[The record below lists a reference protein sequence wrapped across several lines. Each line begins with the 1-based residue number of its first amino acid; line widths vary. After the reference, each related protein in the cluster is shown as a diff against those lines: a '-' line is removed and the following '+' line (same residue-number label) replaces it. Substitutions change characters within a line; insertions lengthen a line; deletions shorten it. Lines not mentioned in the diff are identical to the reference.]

1 MNMINN
7 KTDFWVDANEFMK
20 TQLPDDYQAKLEL
33 FIKEK
38 KYNTN
43 EMRLFTYML
52 KEVLGLHN
60 VVVVIKNA

>member
-1 MNMINN
+1 MINN

-60 VVVVIKNA
+60 VVVVMKNT

>member
-1 MNMINN
+1 MINN

>member
-60 VVVVIKNA
+60 VVVVMKNT